1 MTKKSHFALVI
12 FVFMFFCFVASSCCL
27 QNISAA
33 TTYYA
38 RVKYSNCPLLKSPSV
53 DTSFSNT
60 HFLLPQTYFVE
71 ILAKVSD
78 EFFEAQYLGTRGYI
92 KKSDVDFVAGTPQ
105 TPFANKISFR
115 VFAQNGLN
123 LRSSPKESEGIANR
137 LTTIPFLETNLQYI
151 GQIEG
156 EEAISNRG
164 NIWYYCNYYRFDETL
179 TGYVYAGYCDM
190 LTNITQ
196 NTEQLPV
203 IPEPSFEQTSVK
215 NETSDIGDGSLNKLS
230 KRAQIL
236 IIVSVSLPAL
246 IILYLLFKP
255 TKIVANL
262 KASKKS
268 PDAKKKKKRYR
279 DDYYE
284 IEN

>member
-12 FVFMFFCFVASSCCL
+12 FVFVFFCFVASSCCL

-105 TPFANKISFR
+105 NPFANKISFR

-179 TGYVYAGYCDM
+179 TGYV
-190 LTNITQ
+190 
-196 NTEQLPV
+196 
-203 IPEPSFEQTSVK
+203 
-215 NETSDIGDGSLNKLS
+215 
-230 KRAQIL
+230 
-236 IIVSVSLPAL
+236 
-246 IILYLLFKP
+246 
-255 TKIVANL
+255 
-262 KASKKS
+262 
-268 PDAKKKKKRYR
+268 
-279 DDYYE
+279 
-284 IEN
+284 

>member
-1 MTKKSHFALVI
+1 MCFSALFSLV
-12 FVFMFFCFVASSCCL
+12 FVFFCIVATSQSFQSVC
-27 QNISAA
+27 AA
-33 TTYYA
+33 TTFFA
-38 RVKYSNCPLLKSPSV
+38 RIKYSGSPLLKSPFS
-53 DTSFSNT
+53 DTSSSNT
-60 HFLLPQTYFVE
+60 HFILPQTYFVE
-71 ILAKVSD
+71 ILSKVGD
-78 EFFEAQYLGTRGYI
+78 EFFEAQYLGTYGYV
-92 KKSDVDFVAGTPQ
+92 KKSDIEFVAGTPQ
-105 TPFANKISFR
+105 NPFANKISFR

-151 GQIEG
+151 GYVEG

-164 NIWYYCNYYRFDETL
+164 NVWYYCNYYRLSETL

-190 LTNITQ
+190 LSNIVQ
-196 NTEQLPV
+196 NTEQLQV

-215 NETSDIGDGSLNKLS
+215 DQTSDIGDGSLNKLN

-236 IIVSVSLPAL
+236 IIISVSLPAL
-246 IILYLLFKP
+246 LILYLLFKP
-255 TKIVANL
+255 TKIVASL

-268 PDAKKKKKRYR
+268 PDTKKKKKRYR

>member
-1 MTKKSHFALVI
+1 MTKKSRLVFMV
-12 FVFMFFCFVASSCCL
+12 FVFMFICFAFNSFPTNCIYASTS
-27 QNISAA
+27 
-33 TTYYA
+33 YFA
-38 RVKYSNCPLLKSPSV
+38 RIKYSNCPLLKSPSA
-53 DTSFSNT
+53 DSSFTNT
-60 HFLLPQTYFVE
+60 RFLIPQTYFVE
-71 ILAKVSD
+71 ILSKVSD
-78 EFFEAQYLGTRGYI
+78 EFFEAQYLGIRGYVR
-92 KKSDVDFVAGTPQ
+92 KSDIDFVAGTPQ
-105 TPFANKISFR
+105 NPFADKISFR

-151 GQIEG
+151 GMIEG

-164 NIWYYCNYYRFDETL
+164 NIWYYCNYFRMDETL

-190 LTNITQ
+190 LTNIVQ

-203 IPEPSFEQTSVK
+203 IPEPNFEQTSIK
-215 NETSDIGDGSLNKLS
+215 NQTSDIGDGSLNKLS

-268 PDAKKKKKRYR
+268 PDTKKKKKRYR